1 MPWKTDENGM
11 IVVQDEAPVWVYED
25 GDNKGKEAPVEFGK
39 TLASIQKLTAES
51 VSRKEKIKEMSGT
64 ISIITD
70 AGIEDVEAFIKD
82 GKKAME
88 TVANLDD
95 KQFLDAGEV
104 EKIKAQANE
113 IWERKVDSLKTS
125 YESQIADIDAKL
137 QAKDSS
143 IRSLIVRGAFDRSS
157 FLAERTVL
165 PPEIAYSYL
174 GDRFVVQEVNGE
186 LRGFGLDTDGNKLMS
201 AKNPAEY
208 ADPEEA
214 IELLVMSHPQKDRIM
229 KMEATGT
236 GSSTP
241 GNTNQNDLLSQ
252 YKEAQKANNASKMIS
267 LKRKLHNSGYRGI
280 L

>member
-186 LRGFGLDTDGNKLMS
+186 LRGFGLDTEGNKLMS